1 MPKLPSKEFAATS
14 LQRDVDSL
22 DAVDEGD
29 MADDNDCLLF
39 ERRLNDWADSRCRVD
54 AISNDPHLLI
64 CDRCQATL
72 NDFRAMLEATELLGV
87 LHDDG
92 VEEDALVLGGRATS
106 LVRLPAD
113 SARSQIAGWSTLLA
127 VLFVIW
133 GASAGVP
140 TDMSLTE
147 GVSPA
152 SVVGAQME
160 PSEFVN
166 GLSFAELSGELSG
179 YPSDLAN
186 HFVSVN
192 PLVQDAPTS
201 FQTFFEMPTGR
212 LLAAGL
218 PAVDLA
224 SFDITQLNH
233 IGRYWQHA
241 SRLPGIEPWQHSVNF
256 AIGWFSQSAM
266 PNGNPQC
273 G

>member
-1 MPKLPSKEFAATS
+1 MPKLPSKEFAATF

-113 SARSQIAGWSTLLA
+113 SARSQVAGWSTLLA

-166 GLSFAELSGELSG
+166 GLSFAELSG